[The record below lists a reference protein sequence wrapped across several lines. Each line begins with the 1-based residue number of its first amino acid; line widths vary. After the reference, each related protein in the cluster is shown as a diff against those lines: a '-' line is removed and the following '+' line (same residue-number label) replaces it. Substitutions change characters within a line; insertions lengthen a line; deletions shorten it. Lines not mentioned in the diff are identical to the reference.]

1 MICSC
6 VYFGGEKVSRYI
18 AYMSGDMGWGGLDGG
33 QGCLGSICIAF
44 ALYLKVGRI
53 ARFTT
58 HVMFKKLIETFKAR
72 VSWLCEEFRSS
83 SLVFSKLGYKHR

>member
-1 MICSC
+1 
-6 VYFGGEKVSRYI
+6 
-18 AYMSGDMGWGGLDGG
+18 MSGDMGWGVLDGG

-58 HVMFKKLIETFKAR
+58 DVMFKKLIETFKAWAP
-72 VSWLCEEFRSS
+72 WLCEEIRSS
-83 SLVFSKLGYKHR
+83 SLVFSNLSYVHR